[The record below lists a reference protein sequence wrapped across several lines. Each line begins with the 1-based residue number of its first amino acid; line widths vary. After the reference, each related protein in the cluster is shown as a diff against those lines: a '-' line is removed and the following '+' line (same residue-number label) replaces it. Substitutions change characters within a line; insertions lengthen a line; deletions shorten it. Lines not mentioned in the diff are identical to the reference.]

1 MNDAGGSTSGIS
13 TTKLCG
19 HCGRS
24 IPVRA
29 KYCPECGAQ
38 ESTEQEPQVPNESIA
53 GAHSSTAE
61 LVIEGES
68 NAAVGQP
75 FGSSGHPRHRNALL
89 IAFLSA
95 LLAGSAF
102 GLFQFN
108 AHKERLAAE
117 AKARELAKTQESI
130 RQNEK
135 FAVCRI
141 RKVNFVRYPKG
152 CSLSNGTCQSLAF
165 PAEYGGIQLLSNAGY
180 LTERLNASLYSQGV
194 FFTLNDTGRS
204 AIGNDIQEKKVSGGL
219 LDYSYDSYQ
228 WTLIL
233 GCRDFSGI
241 DATTALADGEKV
253 DFSWNWKP
261 TGLGNTDGLT
271 DERQRGVAYLT
282 RSSNGLVIDRI
293 QFEAESD
300 R

>member
-1 MNDAGGSTSGIS
+1 MNDADGSVGGIS

-24 IPVRA
+24 IPARA
-29 KYCPECGAQ
+29 KYCPECGVQ
-38 ESTEQEPQVPNESIA
+38 ESTEQGPQVANESNA
-53 GAHSSTAE
+53 GALSSSAE
-61 LVIEGES
+61 SAESGES
-68 NAAVGQP
+68 NARLGESHGV
-75 FGSSGHPRHRNALL
+75 SRHPRHRKALV
-89 IAFLSA
+89 IASLSA
-95 LLAGSAF
+95 LLAFGAF

-117 AKARELAKTQESI
+117 AKARELAKAQDSI

-180 LTERLNASLYSQGV
+180 LTQRLNTSLYSQGV
-194 FFTLNDTGRS
+194 FFFLNDAGRN
-204 AIGNDIQEKKVSGGL
+204 AIGSDIQEKKVSGGL

-233 GCRDFSGI
+233 GCRELSGI
-241 DATTALADGEKV
+241 DATTPLADGEKV

-271 DERQRGVAYLT
+271 AERQRGVAYLT
-282 RSSNGLVIDRI
+282 RSGGDLTVDRI
-293 QFEAESD
+293 QFGSD
-300 R
+300 NSE